1 MKTTP
6 IVYSCSGCSSAAQL
20 ANHLA
25 IRLDRLGV
33 AEMSCVAGLG
43 GDVAPL
49 VRIAR
54 GGRPIV
60 ALDGCPLRCVRACLD
75 RHDLQADLHVTLT
88 ELGVIK
94 RQHMD
99 FDREQADELLVTLRA
114 RIEGLGA
121 ADRRSA

>member
-1 MKTTP
+1 
-6 IVYSCSGCSSAAQL
+6 
-20 ANHLA
+20 
-25 IRLDRLGV
+25 
-33 AEMSCVAGLG
+33 MSCVAGLG

-60 ALDGCPLRCVRACLD
+60 ALDGCPLRCVRACLE
-75 RHDLQADLHVTLT
+75 RHELQADLHVTLT
-88 ELGVIK
+88 ELGVLK

-99 FDREQADELLVTLRA
+99 FDREQADELLVALRA